1 MRFLVEASEY
11 YTVEVV
17 KDIDQGSTDDQN
29 RLLLIKETNNWN
41 MFAEKFRINN
51 NEMYNFEM
59 LNLSISIVQSFIL
72 IPVLSTWSTQ
82 G

>member
-41 MFAEKFRINN
+41 MFAEKIQIFQ
-51 NEMYNFEM
+51 
-59 LNLSISIVQSFIL
+59 NLE
-72 IPVLSTWSTQ
+72 
-82 G
+82 

>member
-1 MRFLVEASEY
+1 MEASEY

-72 IPVLSTWSTQ
+72 IPVLST
-82 G
+82 